1 MTGFGS
7 ARRGARGLA
16 VDVEVRSVNHRFLQV
31 KTRLPSPWTGF
42 EPEVEEE
49 IRKRLE
55 RGSVYVTIGARQT
68 APEKHLR
75 LNLPL
80 ARRYADLL
88 RSLGRSLRLDGG
100 LEIEDLAA
108 LPGVLGAPEPD
119 LREMEREFAAV
130 RGALSG
136 ALDRL
141 VAMRDRE
148 GKALARDLDRRC
160 ASLERGIAR
169 VAKRAPAVVAE
180 YREKLRRRLADL
192 LEGAGSG
199 PREEDLAR
207 EAALFADRC
216 DVTEE
221 ITRLRAHLSEFRR
234 TLRRPGAVG
243 RTLDFLVQ
251 EIFRETNTIGSK
263 AADAGIATEVVSLKA
278 ELEKIREQVQ
288 NVE

>member
-31 KTRLPSPWTGF
+31 KSRLPSPWTGF
-42 EPEVEEE
+42 EPEIEEE
-49 IRKRLE
+49 VRKRLE
-55 RGSVYVTIGARQT
+55 RGSVYVNVAARHT
-68 APEKHLR
+68 APERQLR

-88 RSLGRSLRLDGG
+88 RTLGRSLRLDGSLG
-100 LEIEDLAA
+100 IEDLAA

-119 LREMEREFAAV
+119 LREMEQEFVAV

-136 ALDRL
+136 ALSRL
-141 VAMRDRE
+141 VAMRERE

-160 ASLERGIAR
+160 AALEKGVGR
-169 VAKRAPAVVAE
+169 VAKRAPAVVAA
-180 YREKLRRRLADL
+180 YREKLRRRLAEL
-192 LEGAGSG
+192 LEGAGTA

-216 DVTEE
+216 DVSEE
-221 ITRLRAHLSEFRR
+221 ITRLRAHLGEFRR

-263 AADAGIATEVVSLKA
+263 AADAEIASEVVALKG
-278 ELEKIREQVQ
+278 ELERVREQVQ